1 MWDMQPGKQQ
11 NMRRNGTPIVRMGDL
26 FTTVG
31 PTIVDRTGVPCLRS
45 TVVHSFVLADASAW
59 DVAY

>member
-1 MWDMQPGKQQ
+1 MK
-11 NMRRNGTPIVRMGDL
+11 RNGTPIVNTGDL
-26 FTTVG
+26 LTAVG
-31 PTIVDRTGVPCLRS
+31 PTTVDGTGVPCLRS